1 MNTRR
6 LTKKYKYK
14 SMKSRKT
21 RRNRK
26 SRRSGKTRRRVLKG
40 GLPSVRP
47 RGVIVN
53 RTSGSSRFRP
63 SSSSVRPGSVR
74 SGSVRPGSTSG
85 ILKPEILSKPEFLSK
100 CCHKISISDEE
111 KIIESI
117 NNFPHTF
124 DKFYASFL
132 QQPDDEL
139 KKTIQEIKEDYT
151 KKITINSTGEYPNIT
166 GLQLI
171 SYLTYK
177 YINSNSQYERGKIKN
192 FISLLDQ
199 YAAAPGVRETDL
211 DIIRKLVDPYY
222 FECYKK
228 LYEDISKRLFRCG
241 NRYCYPVSTSAISLY
256 CKSRLEP
263 IDE

>member
-1 MNTRR
+1 M
-6 LTKKYKYK
+6 
-14 SMKSRKT
+14 
-21 RRNRK
+21 
-26 SRRSGKTRRRVLKG
+26 KG
-40 GLPSVRP
+40 GLPSVSRASSRSSVVP
-47 RGVIVN
+47 GGVIV
-53 RTSGSSRFRP
+53 RSSRA
-63 SSSSVRPGSVR
+63 SSASVRPDI
-74 SGSVRPGSTSG
+74 RPGSTSG
-85 ILKPEILSKPEFLSK
+85 ILKPEFLSK

-117 NNFPHTF
+117 KNFPRTF
-124 DKFYASFL
+124 DTFYDSFL
-132 QQPDDEL
+132 KQEDDEL
-139 KKTIQEIKEDYT
+139 KKIIQEIKEDYT

-177 YINSNSQYERGKIKN
+177 YINSNNKYERGKIKY

-199 YAAAPGVRETDL
+199 IAAAPGVRETDL

-228 LYEDISKRLFRCG
+228 LYQDISERLFRCG

-256 CKSRLEP
+256 CKRRLKP
-263 IDE
+263 IHE

>member
-14 SMKSRKT
+14 SRNKKT

-26 SRRSGKTRRRVLKG
+26 SRRSGKTRRRLLKG
-40 GLPSVRP
+40 GVIP
-47 RGVIVN
+47 RGFIV
-53 RTSGSSRFRP
+53 RSSRA
-63 SSSSVRPGSVR
+63 SGSVR
-74 SGSVRPGSTSG
+74 YSDSVRPGSTSG
-85 ILKPEILSKPEFLSK
+85 ILKPEFLSK
-100 CCHKISISDEE
+100 CCQKISISDEE

-117 NNFPHTF
+117 KNFPHTF
-124 DKFYASFL
+124 DTFYDSFL

-139 KKTIQEIKEDYT
+139 KKIIQEIKEDYT

-177 YINSNSQYERGKIKN
+177 YINSNSKYERGKIKY

-199 YAAAPGVRETDL
+199 IAAAPGVRETDL

-241 NRYCYPVSTSAISLY
+241 NSGCYPVSTSAISLY
-256 CKSRLEP
+256 CKPHLQTVHQDDD
-263 IDE
+263 DE